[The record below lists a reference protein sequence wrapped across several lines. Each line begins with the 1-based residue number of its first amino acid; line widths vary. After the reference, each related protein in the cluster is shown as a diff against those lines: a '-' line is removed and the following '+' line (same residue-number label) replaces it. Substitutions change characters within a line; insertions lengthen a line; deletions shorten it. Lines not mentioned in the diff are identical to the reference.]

1 VVLLDALGLKMEA
14 VDGLILLDE
23 DIVKVN
29 DYLQTESD
37 LFFRMTMMTM
47 KMKMITTTDGPR
59 SRQIPQSW
67 RRN

>member
-1 VVLLDALGLKMEA
+1 VVLLDALGLKTEA
-14 VDGLILLDE
+14 ADGLILLDE

-47 KMKMITTTDGPR
+47 KMMTTTDSPR
-59 SRQIPQSW
+59 SRQTPQSW
-67 RRN
+67 RQN